1 MTPTLVA
8 IIAVL
13 LILFL
18 LILSWLVPI
27 GLWITAIAA
36 GVKVGIFD
44 LVAMRLRRVPPASI
58 VEPQIN
64 ATKAGLTLSLDD
76 LEAHF
81 LAGGGVAS
89 VVGALI
95 AADKAN
101 IDLGFAQ
108 AAAIDLAGR
117 DVLQAVQV
125 SVTPEIIDI
134 PARDESSSGN
144 GITAVARDGI
154 QLIVKARVTVRA
166 DIDRL
171 VGGATEDTIRARV
184 GEGIITTIGSSDSH
198 KAVLENP
205 VRISETVLDKG
216 LATGTAFEILSIDIA
231 DINVGEN
238 VGAKLQTD
246 QAQAELKIAR
256 AKAEEQRAR
265 AEAEEEEN
273 KALVEEMTIKLIEA
287 DAEVPLAIADTLNT
301 ERMSVMDY
309 YELRNILADTEM
321 RQSIASPT
329 TEGQE
334 IDTTRSSHSL
344 GLS

>member
-1 MTPTLVA
+1 MTPTIVA
-8 IIAVL
+8 IIAVV
-13 LILFL
+13 IVLFL
-18 LILSWLVPI
+18 IILSWLVPI

-81 LAGGGVAS
+81 LAGGRVAS
-89 VVGALI
+89 VVAALI

-101 IDLGFAQ
+101 IELGFAQ

-134 PARDESSSGN
+134 PSQDDAN
-144 GITAVARDGI
+144 TGITAVARDGI

-184 GEGIITTIGSSDSH
+184 GEGIITTIGSSGSH
-198 KAVLENP
+198 KEVLENP

-216 LATGTAFEILSIDIA
+216 LAAGTAFEILSIDIA

-301 ERMSVMDY
+301 QRMGVMAY

-321 RQSIASPT
+321 RQSIASPVT
-329 TEGQE
+329 DGQE

>member
-1 MTPTLVA
+1 MTPTIVA

-13 LILFL
+13 ILLFL
-18 LILSWLVPI
+18 IIISWLVPV

-44 LVAMRLRRVPPASI
+44 LVAMRLRRVPPTAI

-64 ATKAGLTLSLDD
+64 ATKAGLSLSLDD

-81 LAGGGVAS
+81 LAGGRVAS
-89 VVGALI
+89 VVAALI

-101 IDLGFAQ
+101 IELPFAQ

-134 PARDESSSGN
+134 PNRDEASG

-184 GEGIITTIGSSDSH
+184 GEGIITTIGSSGSH
-198 KAVLENP
+198 KQVLENP

-216 LATGTAFEILSIDIA
+216 LAAGTAFEILSIDIA

-246 QAQAELKIAR
+246 QAEAELKIAR

-265 AEAEEEEN
+265 AQAEEEEN

-287 DAEVPLAIADTLNT
+287 DAEVPLAIADTLTT

-321 RQSIASPT
+321 RQSIASPVT
-329 TEGQE
+329 DGQE

>member
-1 MTPTLVA
+1 MTPTIVA
-8 IIAVL
+8 IIAVV
-13 LILFL
+13 IVLFL
-18 LILSWLVPI
+18 IIISWLVPI

-44 LVAMRLRRVPPASI
+44 LVAMRLRRVPPAAI

-64 ATKAGLTLSLDD
+64 ATKAGLSLSLDD

-81 LAGGGVAS
+81 LAGGTVGS
-89 VVGALI
+89 VVAALI

-101 IDLGFAQ
+101 IELPFAQ

-134 PARDESSSGN
+134 PSTDDASS

-184 GEGIITTIGSSDSH
+184 GEGIITTIGSSGSH
-198 KAVLENP
+198 KEVLENP

-216 LATGTAFEILSIDIA
+216 LASGTAFEILSIDIA

-246 QAQAELKIAR
+246 QAEAELKIAR

-265 AEAEEEEN
+265 AQAEEEEN

-287 DAEVPLAIADTLNT
+287 DAEVPLAIADTLT
-301 ERMSVMDY
+301 SERMSVMDY

-321 RQSIASPT
+321 RQSIASPVSD
-329 TEGQE
+329 GQE

>member
-1 MTPTLVA
+1 MTPTIVA
-8 IIAVL
+8 IIAVV
-13 LILFL
+13 IVLFL
-18 LILSWLVPI
+18 IVISWLVPI

-44 LVAMRLRRVPPASI
+44 LVAMRLRRVPPAAI

-64 ATKAGLTLSLDD
+64 ATKAGLSLSLDD

-89 VVGALI
+89 VVAALI

-101 IDLGFAQ
+101 IALPFAQ

-134 PARDESSSGN
+134 PSTEDANN

-184 GEGIITTIGSSDSH
+184 GEGIITTIGSSGSH
-198 KAVLENP
+198 KEVLENP

-216 LATGTAFEILSIDIA
+216 LAAGTAFEILSIDIA

-265 AEAEEEEN
+265 AQAEEEEN

-287 DAEVPLAIADTLNT
+287 DAEVPLAIADTLT
-301 ERMSVMDY
+301 SERMSVMDY

-321 RQSIASPT
+321 RQSIASPVSD
-329 TEGQE
+329 GQE

>member
-1 MTPTLVA
+1 MTPTIVA
-8 IIAVL
+8 IIAVV
-13 LILFL
+13 IVLFL
-18 LILSWLVPI
+18 IIISWLVPI

-44 LVAMRLRRVPPASI
+44 LVAMRLRRVPPTAI

-81 LAGGGVAS
+81 LAGGRVAS
-89 VVGALI
+89 VVASLI

-101 IDLGFAQ
+101 IELGFAQ

-134 PARDESSSGN
+134 PSQDDASS

-184 GEGIITTIGSSDSH
+184 GEGIITTIGSSGSH
-198 KAVLENP
+198 KEVLENP
-205 VRISETVLDKG
+205 VRISETVLEKG
-216 LATGTAFEILSIDIA
+216 LAAGTAFEILSIDIA

-246 QAQAELKIAR
+246 QAEAELKIAR

-265 AEAEEEEN
+265 AQAEEEEN

-287 DAEVPLAIADTLNT
+287 DAEVPLAIADTLT
-301 ERMSVMDY
+301 SERMSVMDY

-321 RQSIASPT
+321 RQSIATPVN
-329 TEGQE
+329 EGQD

>member
-13 LILFL
+13 LVLFL

-44 LVAMRLRRVPPASI
+44 LVAMRLRRVPPSAI

-81 LAGGGVAS
+81 LAGGRVGS
-89 VVGALI
+89 VVAALI

-134 PARDESSSGN
+134 PARDESNAGG

-216 LATGTAFEILSIDIA
+216 LAAGTAFEILSIDIA

-246 QAQAELKIAR
+246 QAEAELKIAR

-265 AEAEEEEN
+265 AQAEEEEN
-273 KALVEEMTIKLIEA
+273 KALVEEMTIKLVEA

-321 RQSIASPT
+321 RQSIASPVT
-329 TEGQE
+329 DGQE
-334 IDTTRSSHSL
+334 VDTTRSSHSL

>member
-1 MTPTLVA
+1 MTSVP
-8 IIAVL
+8 IIILAVIVIVF
-13 LILFL
+13 LIF
-18 LILSWLVPI
+18 ITSFIPI
-27 GLWITAIAA
+27 GLWITALAA
-36 GVKVGIFD
+36 NVKVGIFD
-44 LVAMRLRRVPPASI
+44 LIAMRLRRVPPKAI

-64 ATKAGLTLSLDD
+64 ATKAGLNLSLDN
-76 LEAHF
+76 LEAHY
-81 LAGGGVAS
+81 LAGGQVGS
-89 VVGALI
+89 VVSALI

-101 IDLGFAQ
+101 IELQFTQ

-117 DVLQAVQV
+117 DVLNAVQV

-134 PARDESSSGN
+134 PAKEEASP

-171 VGGATEDTIRARV
+171 VGGATEETIRARV
-184 GEGIITTIGSSDSH
+184 GEGIITTIGSATSH
-198 KAVLENP
+198 KEVLESP
-205 VRISETVLDKG
+205 VRISETVLEKG
-216 LATGTAFEILSIDIA
+216 LAAGTAFEILSIDIA

-256 AKAEEQRAR
+256 AKAEERRAR

-273 KALVEEMTIKLIEA
+273 KALVEEMTVKLVEA
-287 DAEVPLAIADTLNT
+287 DAEVPLAVADAFNSAQ
-301 ERMSVMDY
+301 MSVLEY
-309 YELRNILADTEM
+309 YDFRNIVADTEM
-321 RQSIASPT
+321 RQAIASPSG
-329 TEGQE
+329 EQE
-334 IDTTRSSHSL
+334 TTRSSHSL

>member
-1 MTPTLVA
+1 MDYRYRR
-8 IIAVL
+8 
-13 LILFL
+13 
-18 LILSWLVPI
+18 
-27 GLWITAIAA
+27 GRE
-36 GVKVGIFD
+36 GGHFD
-44 LVAMRLRRVPPASI
+44 LVAMRLRRVPPKAI

-64 ATKAGLTLSLDD
+64 ATKAGLSLSLDD
-76 LEAHF
+76 LEAHY
-81 LAGGGVAS
+81 LAGGRVGS
-89 VVGALI
+89 VVAALI

-134 PARDESSSGN
+134 PERGDASGG

-184 GEGIITTIGSSDSH
+184 GEGIITTIGSSGSH
-198 KAVLENP
+198 KQGLENP
-205 VRISETVLDKG
+205 VLISETVLEKG
-216 LATGTAFEILSIDIA
+216 LSAGTAFEILSIDIA

-246 QAQAELKIAR
+246 QA
-256 AKAEEQRAR
+256 
-265 AEAEEEEN
+265 EAE
-273 KALVEEMTIKLIEA
+273 
-287 DAEVPLAIADTLNT
+287 T
-301 ERMSVMDY
+301 ESRSCESRRTPRSRTSRRRGEQGPRRRDDY
-309 YELRNILADTEM
+309 QAN
-321 RQSIASPT
+321 
-329 TEGQE
+329 
-334 IDTTRSSHSL
+334 RSR
-344 GLS
+344 GRGAARYIRFV

>member
-1 MTPTLVA
+1 MQPIFA
-8 IIAVL
+8 IIAVCAVL
-13 LILFL
+13 FFILI
-18 LILSWLVPI
+18 SWLVPL
-27 GLWITAIAA
+27 GLWITAMAA
-36 GVKVGIFD
+36 GVKVGILD
-44 LVAMRLRRVPPASI
+44 LVAMRLRRVPPSSI

-64 ATKAGLTLSLDD
+64 ATKAGLNLSLDE
-76 LEAHF
+76 LEAHY
-81 LAGGGVAS
+81 LAGGRVGS
-89 VVGALI
+89 VVAALI

-101 IDLGFAQ
+101 ISLGFAQ

-134 PARDESSSGN
+134 PSSRDASN

-184 GEGIITTIGSSDSH
+184 GEGIITTIGSSGSH
-198 KAVLENP
+198 KQVLENP
-205 VRISETVLDKG
+205 VLISETVLTKG
-216 LATGTAFEILSIDIA
+216 LAAGTAFEILSIDIA

-246 QAQAELKIAR
+246 QAEAELKVAR
-256 AKAEEQRAR
+256 AKAEERRAR
-265 AEAEEEEN
+265 AQAEEEEN

-287 DAEVPLAIADTLNT
+287 EAEIPLSISDSFNS
-301 ERMSVMDY
+301 ERMTVMDY
-309 YELRNILADTEM
+309 YNLRNILADTEM
-321 RQSIASPT
+321 RQSIASPGGT
-329 TEGQE
+329 QE
-334 IDTTRSSHSL
+334 VDTTRSTHSL

>member
-1 MTPTLVA
+1 MEPIVA
-8 IIAVL
+8 IIAVGL
-13 LILFL
+13 VLFL
-18 LILSWLVPI
+18 VILTWLVPV

-44 LVAMRLRRVPPASI
+44 LVAMRLRRVPPKAI

-64 ATKAGLTLSLDD
+64 ATKAGLSLSLDD
-76 LEAHF
+76 LEAHY
-81 LAGGGVAS
+81 LAGGRVGS
-89 VVGALI
+89 VVAALI

-134 PARDESSSGN
+134 PERSDTS

-184 GEGIITTIGSSDSH
+184 GEGIITTIGSSGSH
-198 KAVLENP
+198 KQVLENP
-205 VRISETVLDKG
+205 VLISETVLAKG
-216 LATGTAFEILSIDIA
+216 LSAGTAFEILSIDIA

-246 QAQAELKIAR
+246 QAEAELKVAR
-256 AKAEEQRAR
+256 AKAEERRAR
-265 AEAEEEEN
+265 AQAEEEEN
-273 KALVEEMTIKLIEA
+273 KALVEEMTIKLIEEE
-287 DAEVPLAIADTLNT
+287 AEVPLAISDSFDSQ
-301 ERMSVMDY
+301 RMSVMAY

-321 RQSIASPT
+321 RQSIASPGGT
-329 TEGQE
+329 QE
-334 IDTTRSSHSL
+334 VDTTRSAHSL

>member
-1 MTPTLVA
+1 MTPTIVA
-8 IIAVL
+8 IIAVV
-13 LILFL
+13 IVLFL
-18 LILSWLVPI
+18 IVISWLVPI

-44 LVAMRLRRVPPASI
+44 LVAMRLRRVPPTAI

-81 LAGGGVAS
+81 LAGGRVAS
-89 VVGALI
+89 VVSALI

-101 IDLGFAQ
+101 IELGFAQ

-134 PARDESSSGN
+134 PSQDDANS

-184 GEGIITTIGSSDSH
+184 GEGIITTIGSSGSH
-198 KAVLENP
+198 KEVLENP
-205 VRISETVLDKG
+205 VRISETVLEKG
-216 LATGTAFEILSIDIA
+216 LAAGTAFEILSIDIA

-246 QAQAELKIAR
+246 QAEAELKIAR

-265 AEAEEEEN
+265 AQAEEEEN

-287 DAEVPLAIADTLNT
+287 DAEVPLAIADTLT
-301 ERMSVMDY
+301 SERMSVMDY

-321 RQSIASPT
+321 RQSIATPA
-329 TEGQE
+329 TEGQD

>member
-1 MTPTLVA
+1 MTPTIVA

-18 LILSWLVPI
+18 LTLSWFVPI

-44 LVAMRLRRVPPASI
+44 LVAMRLRRVPPAAI
-58 VEPQIN
+58 VNPQIN
-64 ATKAGLTLSLDD
+64 ATKAGLNLSLDD

-81 LAGGGVAS
+81 LADGSVAS
-89 VVGALI
+89 VVAALI

-101 IDLGFAQ
+101 IELRFAQ

-134 PARDESSSGN
+134 PDRDESSTT

-205 VRISETVLDKG
+205 VRISETVLAKG

-287 DAEVPLAIADTLNT
+287 DAEVPLAIAYTLNT

-321 RQSIASPT
+321 RQSIASPVT
-329 TEGQE
+329 DGQE

>member
-1 MTPTLVA
+1 MAPIMIA

-13 LILFL
+13 VVLF
-18 LILSWLVPI
+18 IIIITWLVPV

-44 LVAMRLRRVPPASI
+44 LVAMRLRRVPPAAI

-76 LEAHF
+76 LEAHY
-81 LAGGGVAS
+81 LAGGRVGS
-89 VVGALI
+89 VVAALI

-134 PARDESSSGN
+134 PEKSEANN

-184 GEGIITTIGSSDSH
+184 GEGIITTIGSAASH
-198 KAVLENP
+198 KQVLENP
-205 VRISETVLDKG
+205 VLISETVLSKG
-216 LATGTAFEILSIDIA
+216 LSAGTAFEILSIDIA

-256 AKAEEQRAR
+256 AKAEERRAR

-273 KALVEEMTIKLIEA
+273 KALVEEKTVGLIEA
-287 DAEVPLAIADTLNT
+287 EAEIPRSIADSFDSQ
-301 ERMSVMDY
+301 RMSVMDY
-309 YELRNILADTEM
+309 YTLRNILADTEM
-321 RQSIASPT
+321 RQSIASPGGT
-329 TEGQE
+329 QE
-334 IDTTRSSHSL
+334 VDTTRSAHSL

>member
-18 LILSWLVPI
+18 LVLSWLVPI

-44 LVAMRLRRVPPASI
+44 LVAMRLRRVPPAAI

-81 LAGGGVAS
+81 LAGGSVGS
-89 VVGALI
+89 VVAALI

-101 IDLGFAQ
+101 IDLGFPQ

-134 PARDESSSGN
+134 PAKDETNAGG

-216 LATGTAFEILSIDIA
+216 LAAGTAFEILSIDIA

-246 QAQAELKIAR
+246 QAEAELKIAR

-301 ERMSVMDY
+301 ERMSVMAY

-321 RQSIASPT
+321 RQSIASPV

>member
-1 MTPTLVA
+1 MTPTIVA

-13 LILFL
+13 ILLFL
-18 LILSWLVPI
+18 IIISWLVPV
-27 GLWITAIAA
+27 GLWITAISA

-44 LVAMRLRRVPPASI
+44 LVAMRLRRVPPAGI

-81 LAGGGVAS
+81 LAGGHVGS
-89 VVGALI
+89 VVSALI
-95 AADKAN
+95 AADKAE
-101 IDLGFAQ
+101 ISLGFAQ

-117 DVLQAVQV
+117 NVLQAVQV

-134 PARDESSSGN
+134 PSKDEATS

-184 GEGIITTIGSSDSH
+184 GEGIITTIGSSSSH
-198 KAVLENP
+198 KKVLENP
-205 VRISETVLDKG
+205 ALISETVLSKG
-216 LATGTAFEILSIDIA
+216 LSSGTAFEILSIDIA

-238 VGAKLQTD
+238 IGAKLQTD

-256 AKAEEQRAR
+256 AKAEEKRAL

-273 KALVEEMTIKLIEA
+273 NALVEEMTIKLIEA
-287 DAEVPLAIADTLNT
+287 EAEVPIAIADTLNSQ
-301 ERMSVMDY
+301 RMSVMAY
-309 YELRNILADTEM
+309 YELQNILADTEM
-321 RQSIASPT
+321 RQSIATPVG
-329 TEGQE
+329 EGQD
-334 IDTTRSSHSL
+334 IDTT
-344 GLS
+344 

>member
-1 MTPTLVA
+1 MTPTIVA

-13 LILFL
+13 ILLFL
-18 LILSWLVPI
+18 IIISWLVPV

-44 LVAMRLRRVPPASI
+44 LVAMRLRRVPPTAI

-81 LAGGGVAS
+81 LAGGRVAS
-89 VVGALI
+89 VVAALI

-134 PARDESSSGN
+134 PSTDDASS

-184 GEGIITTIGSSDSH
+184 GEGIITTIGSSGSH
-198 KAVLENP
+198 KEVLENP

-216 LATGTAFEILSIDIA
+216 LAAGTAFEILSIDIA

-246 QAQAELKIAR
+246 QAEAELKIAR

-265 AEAEEEEN
+265 AQAEEEEN
-273 KALVEEMTIKLIEA
+273 KALVEEMTIKLVEA

-321 RQSIASPT
+321 RQSIASPIT
-329 TEGQE
+329 DGQE

>member
-1 MTPTLVA
+1 MSPTILA
-8 IIAVL
+8 IIAVCIL
-13 LILFL
+13 LFL
-18 LILSWLVPI
+18 IVISWLVPL

-44 LVAMRLRRVPPASI
+44 LVAMRLRRVPPNGI

-64 ATKAGLTLSLDD
+64 ATKAGLSLSLDD

-81 LAGGGVAS
+81 LAGGRVAS
-89 VVGALI
+89 VVAALI

-101 IDLGFAQ
+101 IQLGFAQ

-117 DVLQAVQV
+117 DVLQAVRV

-134 PARDESSSGN
+134 PSKDEPN
-144 GITAVARDGI
+144 KGITAVARDGI

-166 DIDRL
+166 NIDRL

-184 GEGIITTIGSSDSH
+184 GEGIITTIGSSVNH
-198 KAVLENP
+198 KQVLENP
-205 VRISETVLDKG
+205 ARISETVLAKG
-216 LATGTAFEILSIDIA
+216 LEAGTAFEILSIDIA

-273 KALVEEMTIKLIEA
+273 KALVEEMTIKLVEA
-287 DAEVPLAIADTLNT
+287 EAEIPLSISDAFNSEK
-301 ERMSVMDY
+301 MSVMDY
-309 YELRNILADTEM
+309 YTLRNILADTEM
-321 RQSIASPT
+321 RQSIATP
-329 TEGQE
+329 GDKD

>member
-1 MTPTLVA
+1 MTPTIVA
-8 IIAVL
+8 IIAVV
-13 LILFL
+13 IVLFL
-18 LILSWLVPI
+18 IILSWLVPI

-44 LVAMRLRRVPPASI
+44 LVAMRLRRVPPAAI

-81 LAGGGVAS
+81 LAGGRVAS
-89 VVGALI
+89 VVAALI

-134 PARDESSSGN
+134 PSQDDASN

-184 GEGIITTIGSSDSH
+184 GEGIITTIGSSGSH
-198 KAVLENP
+198 KEVLENP

-216 LATGTAFEILSIDIA
+216 LAAGTAFEILSIDIA

-246 QAQAELKIAR
+246 QAEAELKIAR

-265 AEAEEEEN
+265 AQAEEEEN

-287 DAEVPLAIADTLNT
+287 DAEVPLAIADTLT
-301 ERMSVMDY
+301 SERMSVMDY

-321 RQSIASPT
+321 RQSIASPVSD
-329 TEGQE
+329 GQE

>member
-1 MTPTLVA
+1 MTPTIVA

-13 LILFL
+13 ILLFL
-18 LILSWLVPI
+18 IIISWLVPV

-44 LVAMRLRRVPPASI
+44 LVAMRLRRVPPAGI

-64 ATKAGLTLSLDD
+64 ATKAGLSLSLDD

-81 LAGGGVAS
+81 LAGGRVAS
-89 VVGALI
+89 VVAALI
-95 AADKAN
+95 AADKAS

-134 PARDESSSGN
+134 PSTDDANS

-184 GEGIITTIGSSDSH
+184 GEGIITTIGSSGSH
-198 KAVLENP
+198 KQVLENP
-205 VRISETVLDKG
+205 VRISETVLAKG
-216 LATGTAFEILSIDIA
+216 LAAGTAFEILSIDIA

-246 QAQAELKIAR
+246 QAEAELKIAR

-265 AEAEEEEN
+265 AQAEEEEN

-287 DAEVPLAIADTLNT
+287 DAEVPLAIADTLT
-301 ERMSVMDY
+301 SERMSVMDY

-321 RQSIASPT
+321 RQSIATPVG
-329 TEGQE
+329 EGQD

>member
-13 LILFL
+13 LVLFL

-44 LVAMRLRRVPPASI
+44 LVAMRLRRVPPAAI

-81 LAGGGVAS
+81 LAGGGVGS

-101 IDLGFAQ
+101 IELGFAQ

-134 PARDESSSGN
+134 PARDESGGGG